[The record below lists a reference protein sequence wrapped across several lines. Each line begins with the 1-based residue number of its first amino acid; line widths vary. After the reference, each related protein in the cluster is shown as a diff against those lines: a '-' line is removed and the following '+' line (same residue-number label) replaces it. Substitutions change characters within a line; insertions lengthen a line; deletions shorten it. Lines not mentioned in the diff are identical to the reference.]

1 MYASFFK
8 RFLDIVLS
16 STALVVLSPLMIL
29 VALVIWLQ
37 DRGPIV
43 FRQARIGR
51 DGHPFGFLKFRSMPV
66 GTPNV
71 ASTER
76 ALIRITPF
84 GRFIRRTSIDEL
96 MQLFNIL
103 KGDMSIVGPRP
114 PIPTQEN
121 LIRLRRQNGALSLR
135 PGLTGWAQVNSYD
148 YMPEE
153 EKARLDGEYAAK
165 LTFGFD
171 LRIILNTFLYLTKEP
186 PTY

>member
-1 MYASFFK
+1 VYTSFFK
-8 RFLDIVLS
+8 RALDILLS
-16 STALVVLSPLMIL
+16 SMALIVLSPLMLL
-29 VALVIWLQ
+29 VALVIRLQ
-37 DRGPIV
+37 DGGPVV
-43 FRQARIGR
+43 FRQARVGR
-51 DGHPFGFLKFRSMPV
+51 DGRPFGFLKFRSMPV

-71 ASTER
+71 VSTER
-76 ALIRITPF
+76 SLIRITPF

-103 KGDMSIVGPRP
+103 TGDMSIVGPRP

-121 LIRLRRQNGALSLR
+121 LIRFRRENGALSLR

-148 YMPEE
+148 HMPEE

-165 LTFGFD
+165 LSFSFD
-171 LRIILNTFLYLTKEP
+171 LRIIIKTFLYLTKEP

>member
-1 MYASFFK
+1 VYRTFFK
-8 RFLDIVLS
+8 RLVDILLASV
-16 STALVVLSPLMIL
+16 ALAVLSPLML
-29 VALVIWLQ
+29 SVALVIWLQ
-37 DRGPIV
+37 DRGPVV
-43 FRQARIGR
+43 FRQSRVGKDGR
-51 DGHPFGFLKFRSMPV
+51 LFGFLKFRSMPV

-76 ALIRITPF
+76 HLIRITPF
-84 GRFIRRTSIDEL
+84 GRFIRRASIDEL

-103 KGDMSIVGPRP
+103 RGDMSIVGPRP

-121 LIRLRRQNGALSLR
+121 LIRLRRENGSLQLR

-148 YMPEE
+148 HMPEG

-165 LTFGFD
+165 LSFWMD
-171 LRIILNTFLYLTKEP
+171 ARIILRTFLYLTKEP